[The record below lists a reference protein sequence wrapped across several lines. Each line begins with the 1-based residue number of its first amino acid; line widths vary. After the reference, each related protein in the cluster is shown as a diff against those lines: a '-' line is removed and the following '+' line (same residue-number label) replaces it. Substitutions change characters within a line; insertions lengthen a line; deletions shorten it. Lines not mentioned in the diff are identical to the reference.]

1 MQSTRP
7 GGNLTSLAGT
17 PADVARSPAMPPF
30 SPSPLA
36 ASPPIDRSA
45 TIRPDTARNARLRMV
60 DAALDGAWRR
70 GWAERPTLDPDE
82 LIAKATVKTGHPADA
97 GESGW
102 RERLALLCADLE
114 DVATL
119 TPLGR
124 TIAHGQLV
132 AALCNRI
139 RFQALWHRH
148 PEIAEQPIAAPIIIV
163 GQMRSGTTR
172 AQRLLACDPRLTF
185 TRFFESWNPLPR
197 NSARSRFDD
206 RKLRGW
212 LGTLSVRLLNPAFDA
227 IHPTRWDAADEEI
240 GLQSVSIFGSAFE
253 AQWRIPGYA
262 AAVEADDGIAAYA
275 EFRRL
280 LQTVAW
286 LRRDDGTRPWILK
299 VPQFSQDLAAV
310 LHTFPDA
317 RLVCLSRDQHQV
329 IASSASLVC
338 NQMMVQSSSV
348 DREWIGREWT
358 RKVALRD
365 RRTASARDRSD
376 APQVD
381 LAYDDVGRD
390 WQREISRVYRM
401 LNMPLPESVLA
412 RMRDY
417 VRRSRSGSHA
427 RHRYRAEDFGLAKG
441 TAAAPSRCTVL
452 SCGELRPCALHPA

>member
-1 MQSTRP
+1 
-7 GGNLTSLAGT
+7 
-17 PADVARSPAMPPF
+17 
-30 SPSPLA
+30 
-36 ASPPIDRSA
+36 
-45 TIRPDTARNARLRMV
+45 MV

-102 RERLALLCADLE
+102 RERLAVLCADLE

-172 AQRLLACDPRLTF
+172 VQRLLACDPRLTF

-253 AQWRIPGYA
+253 AQWRIPGYT

-365 RRTASARDRSD
+365 RRTANARDRSD

-381 LAYDDVGRD
+381 LAYDDVERD